1 MRVEMRVTNI
11 SNFTLLLLTMIRS
24 VVKSLQ
30 LSGGV
35 AIPKARTTTHIHRTF
50 STRRSNII
58 MMPEGPEVRT
68 LVDQLQ
74 PAVGQ
79 RLIDL
84 KFLSGRY
91 VQHGRPKGFEEFAKT
106 MTPLEKTEEDTDII
120 KVLNCKGKFIYLI
133 LDDGITQST
142 DDNIDYQR
150 SIWITLGMTGQFI
163 NEKDIEKPKPI
174 ASNSDR
180 PKSGPRWYFEL
191 VDPTTKERRK
201 IYYRDTRNFG
211 TLRFSLS
218 KAEFDEKLSKLGPDM
233 MDIEHTTEEVFL
245 AAMDKS
251 TQTRNICVFLM
262 DQTKIAGVG
271 NYILAEGLYR
281 ARLDPFAA
289 LSEISTGQ
297 RQRLFKEL
305 REVITT
311 SYKAQGLTRPEGGTY
326 RTVDGTKGQFEVS
339 LICNYQEQS
348 IVGQQSAHIMCK
360 YHMLTTCLMLIS
372 FQTSHCSSNFNA
384 MDRS

>member
-1 MRVEMRVTNI
+1 M
-11 SNFTLLLLTMIRS
+11 
-24 VVKSLQ
+24 
-30 LSGGV
+30 
-35 AIPKARTTTHIHRTF
+35 
-50 STRRSNII
+50 
-58 MMPEGPEVRT
+58 
-68 LVDQLQ
+68 
-74 PAVGQ
+74 GQ

-91 VQHGRPKGFEEFAKT
+91 VQHGRPKGFDQFAKT

-133 LDDGITQST
+133 LDDGITKST
-142 DDNIDYQR
+142 GDNSDYQR

-191 VDPTTKERRK
+191 VDPTKEKRK

-218 KAEFDEKLSKLGPDM
+218 KAEFDDKLAKLGPDM
-233 MDIEHTTEEVFL
+233 MDIENTTEEVFL

-281 ARLDPFAA
+281 SRLDPFAS
-289 LSEISTGQ
+289 LSEISIRQ

-311 SYKAQGLTRPEGGTY
+311 SYKAQGLTRPDGGT
-326 RTVDGTKGQFEVS
+326 QH
-339 LICNYQEQS
+339 L
-348 IVGQQSAHIMCK
+348 
-360 YHMLTTCLMLIS
+360 
-372 FQTSHCSSNFNA
+372 
-384 MDRS
+384 

>member
-1 MRVEMRVTNI
+1 MSPVEKIEDN
-11 SNFTLLLLTMIRS
+11 N
-24 VVKSLQ
+24 
-30 LSGGV
+30 
-35 AIPKARTTTHIHRTF
+35 
-50 STRRSNII
+50 
-58 MMPEGPEVRT
+58 
-68 LVDQLQ
+68 
-74 PAVGQ
+74 
-79 RLIDL
+79 
-84 KFLSGRY
+84 
-91 VQHGRPKGFEEFAKT
+91 
-106 MTPLEKTEEDTDII
+106 EDTDII

-133 LDDGITQST
+133 LDDGVTQST
-142 DDNIDYQR
+142 DDNSDYQR

-163 NEKDIEKPKPI
+163 NEKDIERPKPI

-191 VDPTTKERRK
+191 MDPTTKERRK

-218 KAEFDEKLSKLGPDM
+218 KAEFDDKLAKLGPDM
-233 MDIEHTTEEVFL
+233 MDIENTTEEVFL

-281 ARLDPFAA
+281 ARLDPFAD
-289 LSEISTGQ
+289 LSEISTKQ

-339 LICNYQEQS
+339 LYVLES
-348 IVGQQSAHIMCK
+348 SRTK
-360 YHMLTTCLMLIS
+360 YRWPNI
-372 FQTSHCSSNFNA
+372 
-384 MDRS
+384 

>member
-1 MRVEMRVTNI
+1 MHTYCSVIFMRVEMRSTTNI
-11 SNFTLLLLTMIRS
+11 SNFILLLLSMMIHS

-106 MTPLEKTEEDTDII
+106 MSPVEKIEDNNEDTDI
-120 KVLNCKGKFIYLI
+120 VTTLNCKGKFIYLI

-142 DDNIDYQR
+142 DNDLDYQR

-191 VDPTTKERRK
+191 MDPTTKERRK

-218 KAEFDEKLSKLGPDM
+218 KAEFDDKLAKLGPDM
-233 MDIEHTTEEVFL
+233 MDIENTTEEVFL

-281 ARLDPFAA
+281 ARLDPFAD
-289 LSEISTGQ
+289 LSEISTKQ

-311 SYKAQGLTRPEGGTY
+311 SYKAQGLTRPEGGAY

-339 LICNYQEQS
+339 LYVLES
-348 IVGQQSAHIMCK
+348 SRTK
-360 YHMLTTCLMLIS
+360 YRWPNI
-372 FQTSHCSSNFNA
+372 
-384 MDRS
+384 